1 MISKSPHK
9 DLFVSINCNLMQ
21 ITIMSP
27 NGEEL
32 CYDWNSKEAKK
43 IC

>member
-1 MISKSPHK
+1 
-9 DLFVSINCNLMQ
+9 MQ

-27 NGEEL
+27 NGDEL

-43 IC
+43 YMLDNLRSTKK